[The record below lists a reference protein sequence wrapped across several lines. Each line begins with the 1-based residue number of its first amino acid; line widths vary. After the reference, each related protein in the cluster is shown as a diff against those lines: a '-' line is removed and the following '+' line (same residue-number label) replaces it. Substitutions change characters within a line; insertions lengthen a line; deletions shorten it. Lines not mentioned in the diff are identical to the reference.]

1 MKKIPI
7 VFLSV
12 MLLAVQFIAAQTII
26 QDSVSSKKDKTIYL
40 ESGINLSIPV
50 HIEMYRSHRFEIG
63 INIRAWKKVSPKW
76 DLGIKADYDYWLVKQ
91 NVPKL
96 TPESTLTEKTL
107 YSNFNIFS
115 IKINAQYSFSHKWY
129 WGAESG
135 LGYALSDADK
145 KFGLGF
151 VSEYGGGPQ
160 QFGLSSAFY
169 LGRYFIIGN
178 AKNKLGLSMDFTQ
191 FLAHGHAENSIG
203 LKVKYRFIH

>member
-12 MLLAVQFIAAQTII
+12 MLLAVQFVSAQTII

-63 INIRAWKKVSPKW
+63 INIRAWEKVSPKW
-76 DLGIKADYDYWLVKQ
+76 DLGIKVDYDYWLVKQ
-91 NVPKL
+91 NLPKL
-96 TPESTLTEKTL
+96 TPESTLTERTL

-115 IKINAQYSFSHKWY
+115 IKINSQYSFSHKWY
-129 WGAESG
+129 WGVESG

-191 FLAHGHAENSIG
+191 FLAHGHAENSLG

>member
-12 MLLAVQFIAAQTII
+12 MLLAVQFVSAQTII

-63 INIRAWKKVSPKW
+63 INIRAWEKVSPKW
-76 DLGIKADYDYWLVKQ
+76 DLGIKVDYDYWLVKQ
-91 NVPKL
+91 NLPKL
-96 TPESTLTEKTL
+96 TPESTLTERTL

-115 IKINAQYSFSHKWY
+115 IKINSQYSFSHKWY
-129 WGAESG
+129 WGVESG

>member
-76 DLGIKADYDYWLVKQ
+76 DLGIKVDYDYWLVKQ
-91 NVPKL
+91 NLPKI

-115 IKINAQYSFSHKWY
+115 IKINTQYSFSHKWY

-135 LGYALSDADK
+135 AGYALSDADK

-151 VSEYGGGPQ
+151 VSEYGGGAQ

-191 FLAHGHAENSIG
+191 FLAHGHAENSLG
-203 LKVKYRFIH
+203 LKLKYRFIH

>member
-12 MLLAVQFIAAQTII
+12 MLLAVQFVSAQTII

-76 DLGIKADYDYWLVKQ
+76 DLGIKVDYDYWLVKQ
-91 NVPKL
+91 NLPKL
-96 TPESTLTEKTL
+96 TPESALTERTL

-115 IKINAQYSFSHKWY
+115 IKINSQYSFSHKWY
-129 WGAESG
+129 WGVESG